1 MKDRLCRFSLDV
13 PRWIRRYVYPHK
25 SIDKLTDLL
34 ALFPSLAGYVLRK
47 FHIKLHTE
55 EHSARSTDYSL
66 IRKPSDGSKLNQV
79 FRRSSLNNNKWQFRL
94 KASDNFPYYANP
106 RQVEE
111 DESKKCVI
119 SWNPRILI
127 SRDERRKLLITKLG
141 VENVFFFP
149 LPLLVTFERINFS
162 PCEIH
167 GLCFSRENWISR
179 LRNCFT
185 KLQRKFSAKFRN
197 LMRNQTGSF

>member
-66 IRKPSDGSKLNQV
+66 IRKPSNGSKLNQV

-149 LPLLVTFERINFS
+149 SPSSSLSNGLTF
-162 PCEIH
+162 PPV
-167 GLCFSRENWISR
+167 
-179 LRNCFT
+179 
-185 KLQRKFSAKFRN
+185 KF
-197 LMRNQTGSF
+197 TGSVFCEKIESPAWEIVSPSYNGSFQPSFGI